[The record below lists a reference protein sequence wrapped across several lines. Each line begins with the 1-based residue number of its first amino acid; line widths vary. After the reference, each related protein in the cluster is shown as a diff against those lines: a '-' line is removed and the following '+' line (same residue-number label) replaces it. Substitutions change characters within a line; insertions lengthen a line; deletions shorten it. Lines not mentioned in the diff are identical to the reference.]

1 MNLNDLD
8 IMEQIHFINEKLK
21 EGYSL
26 SKLDKENIISSRKTI
41 SNRFKKMGYELNKNT
56 NQYESIIEVVE
67 CDKSERKEPISESSN
82 KVVQGNE
89 SKNKE
94 SILKNGNK
102 VVLGGIVNNK
112 LLEEIILN
120 YADMNNKL
128 EEVYNW
134 YLKSSDE
141 VVSNDLKIHDFKGKV
156 VTRSY
161 KIYEPIQKEFAEY
174 CSSSKYRVQD
184 LISQAL
190 KEFLDKY
197 R

>member
-1 MNLNDLD
+1 MNLNDLEV
-8 IMEQIHFINEKLK
+8 IEQIHFINEKLK

-26 SKLDKENIISSRKTI
+26 SRLDKENIISSRKTI
-41 SNRFKKMGYELNKNT
+41 SNRFKKIGYELNKDT
-56 NQYESIIEVVE
+56 NQYESIISIVE
-67 CDKSERKEPISESSN
+67 GDKSEDKEPILESSN

-94 SILKNGNK
+94 SISKSSNK
-102 VVLGGIVNNK
+102 VVRGDQANNK

-120 YADMNNKL
+120 YADMNDKL

-134 YLKSSDE
+134 YLKSSDK
-141 VVSNDLKIHDFKGKV
+141 VVSDDLKMHDFEGEV

-190 KEFLDKY
+190 KDFLEKY

>member
-8 IMEQIHFINEKLK
+8 IIEQIHFINEKLK

-26 SKLDKENIISSRKTI
+26 SRLDKENIISSRKTI
-41 SNRFKKMGYELNKNT
+41 SNRFKKIGYELNKDT
-56 NQYESIIEVVE
+56 NQYESIISIVE
-67 CDKSERKEPISESSN
+67 GDKSEGKEPILESSN
-82 KVVQGNE
+82 KVVRGDQA
-89 SKNKE
+89 
-94 SILKNGNK
+94 
-102 VVLGGIVNNK
+102 NNK

-120 YADMNNKL
+120 YADMNDKL

-134 YLKSSDE
+134 YLKSSDK
-141 VVSNDLKIHDFKGKV
+141 VVSDDLKIHDFEGEV

-190 KEFLDKY
+190 KEFLEKY

>member
-8 IMEQIHFINEKLK
+8 IIEQIHFINEKLK

-26 SKLDKENIISSRKTI
+26 SRLDKENIISSRKTI
-41 SNRFKKMGYELNKNT
+41 SNRFKKIGYELNKDT
-56 NQYESIIEVVE
+56 NQYESIISIVE
-67 CDKSERKEPISESSN
+67 GDKSEDKEPILESSN

-94 SILKNGNK
+94 SISKSSNK
-102 VVLGGIVNNK
+102 VVRGDQVNNK

-120 YADMNNKL
+120 YADMNDKL

-134 YLKSSDE
+134 YLKSSDK
-141 VVSNDLKIHDFKGKV
+141 VVSDDLKIHDFEGEV

-190 KEFLDKY
+190 KEFLEKY

>member
-8 IMEQIHFINEKLK
+8 IIEQIHFINEKLK

-26 SKLDKENIISSRKTI
+26 SRLDKENIISSRKTI
-41 SNRFKKMGYELNKNT
+41 SNRFKKIGYELNKDT
-56 NQYESIIEVVE
+56 NQYESIISIVE
-67 CDKSERKEPISESSN
+67 GDKSEDKEPILESSN
-82 KVVQGNE
+82 KVVRGDQA
-89 SKNKE
+89 
-94 SILKNGNK
+94 
-102 VVLGGIVNNK
+102 NNK

-120 YADMNNKL
+120 YADMNDKL

-134 YLKSSDE
+134 YLKSSDK
-141 VVSNDLKIHDFKGKV
+141 VVSDDLKIHDFEGEV

-190 KEFLDKY
+190 KEFLEKY

>member
-8 IMEQIHFINEKLK
+8 IIEQIHFINEKLK

-26 SKLDKENIISSRKTI
+26 SRLDKENIISSRKTI
-41 SNRFKKMGYELNKNT
+41 SNRFKKIGYELNKES
-56 NQYESIIEVVE
+56 NQYESIISIVE
-67 CDKSERKEPISESSN
+67 GDKSEDKEPILESSN

-94 SILKNGNK
+94 SISKSSNK
-102 VVLGGIVNNK
+102 VVRGDQANNK

-120 YADMNNKL
+120 YADMNDKL

-134 YLKSSDE
+134 YLKSSDK
-141 VVSNDLKIHDFKGKV
+141 VVSDDLKIHDFEGEV

-190 KEFLDKY
+190 KDFLEKY

>member
-1 MNLNDLD
+1 MNLNDLEVID
-8 IMEQIHFINEKLK
+8 QIDFINEKLK

-26 SKLDKENIISSRKTI
+26 SRLDKENIISSRKTI
-41 SNRFKKMGYELNKNT
+41 SNRFKKIGYELNKDT
-56 NQYESIIEVVE
+56 NQYESIISVVE
-67 CDKSERKEPISESSN
+67 GDKSDDKEPILESSN

-94 SILKNGNK
+94 SISKSSNK
-102 VVLGGIVNNK
+102 VVRGDQANNK

-120 YADMNNKL
+120 YADMNDKL
-128 EEVYNW
+128 EEVYEW
-134 YLKSSDE
+134 YLKSSDK
-141 VVSNDLKIHDFKGKV
+141 VVSEDLKIHDFEGEV

-190 KEFLDKY
+190 KEFLEKY

>member
-8 IMEQIHFINEKLK
+8 IIEQIHFINEKLK

-26 SKLDKENIISSRKTI
+26 SRLDKENIISSRKTI
-41 SNRFKKMGYELNKNT
+41 SNRFKKIGYELNKDT
-56 NQYESIIEVVE
+56 NQYESIISIVE
-67 CDKSERKEPISESSN
+67 GDKSEDKEPILESSN
-82 KVVQGNE
+82 KVV
-89 SKNKE
+89 
-94 SILKNGNK
+94 
-102 VVLGGIVNNK
+102 LGDQANNK

-120 YADMNNKL
+120 YADMNDKL

-134 YLKSSDE
+134 YLKSSDK
-141 VVSNDLKIHDFKGKV
+141 VVSDDLKIHDFEGEV

-174 CSSSKYRVQD
+174 CSSSKYWVQD

-190 KEFLDKY
+190 KEFLEKY

>member
-8 IMEQIHFINEKLK
+8 IIEQIHFINERLK

-26 SKLDKENIISSRKTI
+26 SRLDKENIISSRKTI
-41 SNRFKKMGYELNKNT
+41 SNRFKKIGYELNKDT
-56 NQYESIIEVVE
+56 NQYESIISIVE
-67 CDKSERKEPISESSN
+67 GDKSEDKEPILESSN

-94 SILKNGNK
+94 SISKSSNK
-102 VVLGGIVNNK
+102 VVRGDQANNK

-120 YADMNNKL
+120 YADMNDKL

-134 YLKSSDE
+134 YLKSSDK
-141 VVSNDLKIHDFKGKV
+141 VVSDDLKIHDFEGEV

-190 KEFLDKY
+190 KEFLEKY

>member
-8 IMEQIHFINEKLK
+8 VIEQIHFINKKLK

-26 SKLDKENIISSRKTI
+26 TKLDNENIISSRKTI
-41 SNRFKKMGYELNKNT
+41 SNRFKKIGYELNKNT
-56 NQYESIIEVVE
+56 NQYESIVEVVE
-67 CDKSERKEPISESSN
+67 GYKSENKEPISKSSN
-82 KVVQGNE
+82 KVVQGSTSE
-89 SKNKE
+89 NKE
-94 SILKNGNK
+94 PISKSSNK
-102 VVLGGIVNNK
+102 VVQGTTLNNK

-120 YADMNNKL
+120 YTDMNNKL
-128 EEVYNW
+128 DEVYNW

-141 VVSNDLKIHDFKGKV
+141 VVNDNLKIHDFDGEV

-190 KEFLDKY
+190 KEFLEKY

>member
-8 IMEQIHFINEKLK
+8 IMEQIHFINERLK

-26 SKLDKENIISSRKTI
+26 SRLDKENIISSRKTI
-41 SNRFKKMGYELNKNT
+41 SNRFKKIGYELNKDT
-56 NQYESIIEVVE
+56 NQYESIISIVE
-67 CDKSERKEPISESSN
+67 GDKSEDKEPILESSN
-82 KVVQGNE
+82 KVVRGDE

-94 SILKNGNK
+94 SISKSSNK
-102 VVLGGIVNNK
+102 VVRGDQANNK

-120 YADMNNKL
+120 YADMNDKL

-134 YLKSSDE
+134 YLKSSDK
-141 VVSNDLKIHDFKGKV
+141 VVSDDLKIHDFEGEV

-190 KEFLDKY
+190 KEFLEKY

>member
-1 MNLNDLD
+1 MKLNDLD
-8 IMEQIHFINEKLK
+8 IIEQIHFINEKLK

-26 SKLDKENIISSRKTI
+26 SRLDKENIISSRKTI
-41 SNRFKKMGYELNKNT
+41 SNRFKKIGYELNKDT
-56 NQYESIIEVVE
+56 NQYESIISIVE
-67 CDKSERKEPISESSN
+67 GDKSEDKEPILESSN

-94 SILKNGNK
+94 SISKSSNK
-102 VVLGGIVNNK
+102 VVRGDQANNK

-120 YADMNNKL
+120 YADMNDKL

-134 YLKSSDE
+134 YLKSSDK
-141 VVSNDLKIHDFKGKV
+141 VVSDDLKIHDFEGEV

-174 CSSSKYRVQD
+174 CSVVNIECK
-184 LISQAL
+184 I
-190 KEFLDKY
+190 
-197 R
+197 